1 MTSCVMCMQPGG
13 NPLNGG
19 YCTACRPLDV
29 SIAPDRLGP
38 AALTAKDIAMAFG
51 TKEKK

>member
-1 MTSCVMCMQPGG
+1 MEPCIMCMQPGG
-13 NPLNGG
+13 DPLSGG
-19 YCTACRPLDV
+19 YCAACRPLDV
-29 SIAPDRLGP
+29 SIARGRLGP